1 MSAWSCWSNG
11 ERLLESGTGVSMT
24 CNCDCHKK
32 KNESDL
38 KSCKER
44 SKVKDKEIARL
55 NKKVMALTIAIAIG
69 GTLIG
74 KKTLDEI
81 ASYFE
86 SVDKVKQS
94 IDRFGDANSDLI
106 QVPLAHGVS
115 PSPSTLAVFA
125 LPLLLPCKRRR

>member
-1 MSAWSCWSNG
+1 
-11 ERLLESGTGVSMT
+11 MT

-74 KKTLDEI
+74 KKTLDE
-81 ASYFE
+81 

-125 LPLLLPCKRRR
+125 LPLLLPCKRRK